1 MTIKLYNNTSV
12 PNKVDKNL
20 SLVYTVTGTLRAGTS
35 ILSPT
40 FLLTGTPANLSY
52 NYFQVEEWGRYYF
65 LGPVEFNIQNTL
77 TITGAIDVLM
87 SFSQDISKSR
97 AILDRQENLWN
108 MYLNDGA
115 LITNQNSKH
124 KIIAFPNSF
133 DDFSYILALAGNG
146 QTSE

>member
-1 MTIKLYNNTSV
+1 MTINLYSNGSV
-12 PNKVDKNL
+12 PNKVNKSL

-40 FLLTGTPANLSY
+40 FLLTGTPANLAY
-52 NYFQVEEWGRYYF
+52 NYFQVVEWQRYYF
-65 LGPVEFNIQNTL
+65 LGPVEFNIQITI

-87 SFSQDISKSR
+87 SFSEDIYRTR

-115 LITNQNSKH
+115 LITNQNNKH

-133 DDFSYILALAGNG
+133 DNFSYVLALAGNG